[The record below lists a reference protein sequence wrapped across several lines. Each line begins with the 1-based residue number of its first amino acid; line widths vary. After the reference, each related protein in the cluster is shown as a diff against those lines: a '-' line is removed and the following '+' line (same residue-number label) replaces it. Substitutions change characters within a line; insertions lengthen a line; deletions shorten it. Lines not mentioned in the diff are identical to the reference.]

1 MRARLTPRARQI
13 AWRLSDE
20 PPGPADA
27 GLAPAARAATRA
39 KIFLGFTS
47 NLASA
52 GVREHVRFLVQ
63 HRMVDVVVT
72 TAGGV
77 EEDLIKARRGRLGP
91 LAGMRTRVSG
101 QCAHVSRGSHV
112 REGGHPRARVFASAR
127 LLQPPPSRTAQPC
140 TASAGLG
147 ASRRSRLLQQQAAPP
162 RLWLRPEALAPGAR
176 GADLQPRPRAN
187 GGRGRAVPGAHL
199 LRRLPSARRRPAQE
213 GPEPRRQHAGAAAA
227 RPRAPGSWPPPP
239 AARCASS

>member
-112 REGGHPRARVFASAR
+112 REGAHPRARVFASAR

-147 ASRRSRLLQQQAAPP
+147 VAPLAAPAATGRAAAPLVASGGAGARRSRS
-162 RLWLRPEALAPGAR
+162 RP
-176 GADLQPRPRAN
+176 
-187 GGRGRAVPGAHL
+187 
-199 LRRLPSARRRPAQE
+199 
-213 GPEPRRQHAGAAAA
+213 AAAA
-227 RPRAPGSWPPPP
+227 ADRRRAGARSAWGTPT
-239 AARCASS
+239 AATSICAAPTCARRA

>member
-1 MRARLTPRARQI
+1 VPAARRRAGRARARLTPRARQI

-27 GLAPAARAATRA
+27 GLPPAARRATRA

-77 EEDLIKARRGRLGP
+77 EEDLIKARPWCSLGP
-91 LAGMRTRVSG
+91 R
-101 QCAHVSRGSHV
+101 
-112 REGGHPRARVFASAR
+112 
-127 LLQPPPSRTAQPC
+127 
-140 TASAGLG
+140 
-147 ASRRSRLLQQQAAPP
+147 
-162 RLWLRPEALAPGAR
+162 
-176 GADLQPRPRAN
+176 
-187 GGRGRAVPGAHL
+187 GRGRDH
-199 LRRLPSARRRPAQE
+199 RRRRGGRPHQ
-213 GPEPRRQHAGAAAA
+213 GA
-227 RPRAPGSWPPPP
+227 PLGAP
-239 AARCASS
+239 

>member
-1 MRARLTPRARQI
+1 MPAARRRAGRARARLTPRARQI

-27 GLAPAARAATRA
+27 GLPPAARRATRA

-77 EEDLIKARRGRLGP
+77 EEDLIKARPWCP
-91 LAGMRTRVSG
+91 LMF
-101 QCAHVSRGSHV
+101 
-112 REGGHPRARVFASAR
+112 PW
-127 LLQPPPSRTAQPC
+127 AQG
-140 TASAGLG
+140 TWS
-147 ASRRSRLLQQQAAPP
+147 
-162 RLWLRPEALAPGAR
+162 
-176 GADLQPRPRAN
+176 
-187 GGRGRAVPGAHL
+187 
-199 LRRLPSARRRPAQE
+199 
-213 GPEPRRQHAGAAAA
+213 
-227 RPRAPGSWPPPP
+227 
-239 AARCASS
+239 